1 MEISEVCQYIFNT
14 ETSQQSVVAYKVFPD
29 IEP

>member
-14 ETSQQSVVAYKVFPD
+14 ETSQQGAVAYKVFLD
-29 IEP
+29 MEP